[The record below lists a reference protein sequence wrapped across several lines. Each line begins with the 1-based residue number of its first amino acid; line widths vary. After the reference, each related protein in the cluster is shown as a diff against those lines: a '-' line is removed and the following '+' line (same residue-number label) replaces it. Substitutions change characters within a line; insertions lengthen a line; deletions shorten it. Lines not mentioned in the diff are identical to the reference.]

1 MSPST
6 GQEAIIYI
14 DSDEDDQLLIGS
26 LFNTIAPERP
36 VHYFDRAEAAL
47 TYLKQ
52 TDQQPFIILCEI
64 LLPGMTGLE
73 LRQVIQDDDAL
84 RKRCIPF
91 VFMSNPVVP
100 TVIEQ
105 AFELTVQGIFEKKD
119 SRKQQEQELALIF
132 RYWQTSFHPNKI

>member
-1 MSPST
+1 
-6 GQEAIIYI
+6 
-14 DSDEDDQLLIGS
+14 
-26 LFNTIAPERP
+26 
-36 VHYFDRAEAAL
+36 L

-73 LRQVIQDDDAL
+73 LRQIIQDDDAL

-132 RYWQTSFHPNKI
+132 RYWQTSFHPNKM